1 MRDMGY
7 SGVVRHDDDR
17 LSELLVEAAEQV
29 EDLLS
34 GLRVELP
41 GGLVRQEERRVIR
54 EGHSDG
60 DPLLLAAAQLVG
72 TVARTLRHAHE
83 LEQLL
88 PAFRADR
95 RALPREPQ
103 RQFDVFFGGERGD
116 EVEELEDEADL
127 REAILDEVSVREVN
141 EVGTVHLDS
150 ARGGAVD
157 PSDEIE

>member
-7 SGVVRHDDDR
+7 PGVVRHDDDR
-17 LSELLVEAAEQV
+17 LPELLVEATEQV

-34 GLRVELP
+34 SLRVELP
-41 GGLVRQEERRVIR
+41 GWLVRQEERRVIR

-72 TVARTLRHAHE
+72 AVARTLRHAHE

-95 RALPREPQ
+95 GALPREPQ
-103 RQFDVFFGGERGD
+103 RQFDVFFGGERGGP
-116 EVEELEDEADL
+116 VEELKDETDL
-127 REAILDEVSVREVN
+127 REARLDEGSVSEVN
-141 EVGTVHLDS
+141 EVGTVDFDS
-150 ARGGAVD
+150 AGGRAVN